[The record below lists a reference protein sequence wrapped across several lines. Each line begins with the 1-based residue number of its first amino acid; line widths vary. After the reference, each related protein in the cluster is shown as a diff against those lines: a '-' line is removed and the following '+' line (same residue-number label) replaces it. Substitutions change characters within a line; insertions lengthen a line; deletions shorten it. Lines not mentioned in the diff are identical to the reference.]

1 MADCNFQ
8 QSYNCFKKNPRKRAG
23 HTRFNFSQPFI
34 NQHGKI
40 EEKGRE
46 QTSSHQYSP
55 NELIC
60 FQKKSTNEEM
70 RKGVMVLWS
79 HGGKQKNKILKVEK
93 KCRDLEI
100 GKPSPIQTNKT
111 RLDKV

>member
-1 MADCNFQ
+1 
-8 QSYNCFKKNPRKRAG
+8 
-23 HTRFNFSQPFI
+23 
-34 NQHGKI
+34 
-40 EEKGRE
+40 
-46 QTSSHQYSP
+46 
-55 NELIC
+55 
-60 FQKKSTNEEM
+60 
-70 RKGVMVLWS
+70 MVLWS